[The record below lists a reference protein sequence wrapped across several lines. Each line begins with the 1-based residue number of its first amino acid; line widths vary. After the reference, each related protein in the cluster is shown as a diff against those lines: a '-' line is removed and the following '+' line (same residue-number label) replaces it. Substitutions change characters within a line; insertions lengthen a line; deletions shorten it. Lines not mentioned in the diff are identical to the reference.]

1 MTDRESVSA
10 QDKLEKLRGLLT
22 GYGSLAVAY
31 SGGLDSSFLLK
42 VASDVLG
49 EKAVGVTARS
59 STYPEREYNESIE
72 FAKEIGVRQVV
83 IESEELAIEGFTSN
97 PPRRCYFCKKELF
110 TKLQQVAR
118 KEGIKY
124 IADGSNAD
132 DVHDF
137 RPGMEAAAELG
148 VVSPLKEADLTKDD
162 IRILSKQMELST
174 WDKPSFACLSSRF
187 PYGHEITPDKL
198 KMVGAAEDF
207 LRELGFRQMRVRHHG
222 DIARIEVPQEEIATI
237 SAPAMRQ
244 KVTAKLRQIGYNY
257 VTIDLEGYRTGSMN
271 IPLGKIAK

>member
-1 MTDRESVSA
+1 MTDRKSGPAEE
-10 QDKLEKLRGLLT
+10 KLEKLRRLLA

-42 VASDVLG
+42 VATDVLG
-49 EKAVGVTARS
+49 PKAIGVTARS
-59 STYPEREYNESIE
+59 STYPEREYSESIE
-72 FAKEIGVRQVV
+72 FARGIGARQVV
-83 IESEELAIEGFTSN
+83 IESEELDIEGFTSN

-118 KEGIKY
+118 KEGIEY

-132 DVHDF
+132 DIHDF

-148 VVSPLKEADLTKDD
+148 VVSPLKETGLTKED
-162 IRILSKQMELST
+162 IRVLSKQMELST
-174 WDKPSFACLSSRF
+174 WDKPAFACLSSRF
-187 PYGHEITPDKL
+187 PYGHEITSAKL
-198 KMVGAAEDF
+198 QMVAAAEDF

-222 DIARIEVPQEEIATI
+222 DIARIEVPQADIATI

-244 KVTAKLRQIGYNY
+244 KVTAKLRQIGYHY

-271 IPLGKIAK
+271 IPLGKF